1 MTISKG
7 IQIRANDQTVISIY
21 NNICKEFI
29 QYRKLVLKDTILDN
43 KTLSEETFKKGYII
57 INCEIDTNT
66 DLTKNVFIILY
77 HFISS
82 DNLKAMDIKKMIQL
96 TNGLNKSK
104 ESYDMII
111 ITQNNVSTHITNF
124 VKEHHAKEK
133 NKTIDISK
141 CLFEHDENN
150 CNCQR
155 NNIFLYTY
163 SNFIIT
169 IPKHILVPEYRI
181 LNREERINVI
191 SSLITKKSK
200 LPKIKKADPCVIWS
214 NATTGDIL
222 EFIRNDEVTGK
233 SIYYRLVV

>member
-1 MTISKG
+1 MPVSKG

-29 QYRKLVLKDTILDN
+29 NYRKLILKDAVLEN

-57 INCEIDTNT
+57 IQCEIDSEKNIK
-66 DLTKNVFIILY
+66 KNVFMILY
-77 HFISS
+77 HFITS
-82 DNLKAMDIKKMIQL
+82 DNLKAMDIKKMIQI
-96 TNGLNKSK
+96 TNGLNKS
-104 ESYDMII
+104 EEPYDIII
-111 ITQNNVSTHITNF
+111 ITQNSVSTHITNF
-124 VKEHHAKEK
+124 VKEHHSKEK
-133 NKTIDISK
+133 NKKVEIDK
-141 CLFEHDENN
+141 CLFEHEESN

-155 NNIFLYTY
+155 NNIYLYTY

-169 IPKHILVPEYRI
+169 IPKHILVPGYRL
-181 LNREERINVI
+181 LNKEERINVV
-191 SSLITKKSK
+191 SGLITKKSK

-233 SIYYRLVV
+233 SVYYRLVV